1 MTRRLERWPALRA
14 VLLTLVILHGILYGL
29 QIPAF
34 DQARLEREHWQ
45 PLVQRVQQL
54 TGDSDADARDRIVR
68 YSQTLRTAQS
78 KAVWP
83 LAWLYHWL
91 DGGQTWNM
99 FAGAEQQNF
108 ALHVDMRREGREE
121 FETLYTVHDPSAQFE
136 RERIEYRRVHG
147 AYIAFNHGTP
157 GPYYPFCRWVAKR
170 IFYTYPDAAE
180 VRVRMRRLDYRDPEV
195 RLANPERGVWA
206 NGNRISREQFEQD
219 MRAMQAL
226 HE

>member
-1 MTRRLERWPALRA
+1 MRA
-14 VLLTLVILHGILYGL
+14 ALLTLVILHAVIYGL
-29 QIPAF
+29 QIPVF
-34 DQARLEREHWQ
+34 DQERLEREYWQ

-54 TGDSDADARDRIVR
+54 TGDSDVEARDRIARSSVELVAL
-68 YSQTLRTAQS
+68 QAKVT
-78 KAVWP
+78 WP

-91 DGGQTWNM
+91 DAGQTWNM
-99 FAGAEQQNF
+99 FAGAERQNF
-108 ALHVDMRREGREE
+108 ALYVDMRRADSEA

-170 IFYTYPDAAE
+170 VFYTYPDAAE
-180 VRVRMRRLDYRDPEV
+180 VRVRMKRLDYRDRDE
-195 RLANPERGVWA
+195 RLASPERSQWA
-206 NGNRISREQFEQD
+206 NGIRITREQFQRD
-219 MRAMQAL
+219 IQAQ